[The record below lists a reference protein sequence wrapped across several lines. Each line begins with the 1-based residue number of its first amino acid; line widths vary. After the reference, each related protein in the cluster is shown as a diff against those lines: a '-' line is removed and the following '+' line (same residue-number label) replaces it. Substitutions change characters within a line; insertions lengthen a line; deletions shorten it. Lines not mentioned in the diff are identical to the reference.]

1 MTRELH
7 KVADI
12 VFSPYNYLI
21 DRGNRKS
28 LSIGWNNSILIFD
41 EAHNLVSRDA
51 DTDFFHYP
59 GPFTLSSLFC

>member
-12 VFSPYNYLI
+12 VFAPYNYLI
-21 DRGNRKS
+21 DRGNIKS
-28 LSIGWNNSILIFD
+28 LSIRWSNSLLIFD
-41 EAHNLVSRDA
+41 DGHNLVGRDA

-59 GPFTLSSLFC
+59 GPVTLSLFFC